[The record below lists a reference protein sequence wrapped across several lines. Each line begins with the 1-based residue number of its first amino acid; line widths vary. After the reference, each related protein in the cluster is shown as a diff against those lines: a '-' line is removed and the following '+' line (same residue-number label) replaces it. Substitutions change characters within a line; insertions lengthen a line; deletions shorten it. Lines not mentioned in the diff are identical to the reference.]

1 MRIIEDENLAENT
14 ALVGDGRFAAVW
26 DRMQA
31 QVLAD
36 TIDNQ
41 FVRNM
46 LTLLAEE
53 RLALTV
59 FRPTAFA
66 KVQLIA

>member
-1 MRIIEDENLAENT
+1 MASGT
-14 ALVGDGRFAAVW
+14 ALVGDGSMACVW

-31 QVLAD
+31 QIFVAD
-36 TIDNQ
+36 QHSDF
-41 FVRNM
+41 FVRN
-46 LTLLAEE
+46 LFVLLAET

-66 KVQLIA
+66 TVQLATWA